1 MEMTEE
7 KFVQRVAE
15 ENPSY
20 GYRGIIANY
29 NYLKHPEAQYEYD
42 YIKVDHTYY

>member
-7 KFVQRVAE
+7 TFVQRGAE
-15 ENPSY
+15 ENPS
-20 GYRGIIANY
+20 YRGIIANY
-29 NYLKHPEAQYEYD
+29 NYLNQPEPQYEYD

>member
-1 MEMTEE
+1 MTEE
-7 KFVQRVAE
+7 NFVQRIAE

-20 GYRGIIANY
+20 GHRGIIAHY
-29 NYLKHPEAQYEYD
+29 DHLSQPEYEYEYD